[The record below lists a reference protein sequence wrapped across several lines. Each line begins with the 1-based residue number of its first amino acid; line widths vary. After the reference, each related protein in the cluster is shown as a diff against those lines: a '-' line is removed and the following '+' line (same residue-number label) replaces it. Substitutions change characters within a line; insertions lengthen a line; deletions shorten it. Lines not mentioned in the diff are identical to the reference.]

1 MNFKKL
7 FINYCF
13 NFQFLVLLMQRG
25 VFMSFCKFSSE
36 ISSANITIVDNTFI
50 EDYLPYASGEQVRI
64 YLWGLYLC
72 SNPGLKSSLA
82 SIDSFAESLGITSTD
97 VLNAFKFWQEQGLV
111 QIIDTT
117 PPEVQYLPVKNA
129 ISKKKFKTDKYEQF
143 NLSVQNTIS
152 GRMLTPNEFSEYYT
166 LIETYHM
173 SPEALL
179 MIIKYC
185 TDLKGKNVGY
195 NYILAVAKNWANEG
209 ILSFSQVEE
218 KLQELSETE
227 IKLKELFKVLK
238 LARKPTLEEKQKY
251 IKWIRDLDFC
261 DEVILFVAKLI
272 TKGGFEK
279 LDQKL
284 TKYYEQHLMSI
295 KEIEEYEAHKTSL
308 FSLAKEID
316 KLIGVYYENVEN
328 VVESYINPWLMRGYD
343 ENALKLLASYCF
355 KNNVRSLQ
363 GMDTVVQKYYKNG
376 LTTTESIIQHLEK
389 AKLQDE
395 KIKKILESAS
405 LVRNVTSW
413 DRDFYR
419 TWTYSWNMPQEVIEY
434 AASLSADKAQ
444 PMQYINKILSN
455 WFEQKIKTLEDAKLV
470 GELYKTGAGIDEKKD
485 KTIIHDRKYSEE
497 EIKSLISDIDE
508 IEI

>member
-1 MNFKKL
+1 
-7 FINYCF
+7 
-13 NFQFLVLLMQRG
+13 
-25 VFMSFCKFSSE
+25 MSFCKFSSE
-36 ISSANITIVDNTFI
+36 ISSMNITVIDNTFI

-72 SNPGLKSSLA
+72 CNNELKSNLTT
-82 SIDSFAESLGITSTD
+82 IDSFAESLGISTAD

-111 QIIDTT
+111 QIVETT
-117 PPEVQYLPVKNA
+117 PPEIQYLPVKNA
-129 ISKKKFKTDKYEQF
+129 ISKKKFKADKYEQF
-143 NLSVQNTIS
+143 NLSVQSTIS
-152 GRMLTPNEFSEYYT
+152 GRMITPNEFSEYYT

-209 ILSFSQVEE
+209 ILNFSQVEE
-218 KLQELSETE
+218 KLQDLSETE
-227 IKLKELFKVLK
+227 TKLKEIFKALK
-238 LARKPTLEEKQKY
+238 LSRKATLEEKQKY
-251 IKWIRDLDFC
+251 IKWTRKLDFS
-261 DEVILFVAKLI
+261 DEVILYVAKQV

-284 TKYYEQHLMSI
+284 TKYYEQHLMSV
-295 KEIEEYEAHKTSL
+295 KEIEEYETHKASL
-308 FSLAKEID
+308 FGLAKEID
-316 KLIGVYYENVEN
+316 KIIGVYYENVEN

-343 ENALKLLASYCF
+343 ESALKLLASYCF
-355 KNNVRSLQ
+355 KNNIRSLQ
-363 GMDTVVQKYYKNG
+363 GMDAVVQKYYKNG
-376 LTTTESIIQHLEK
+376 LITTTSIIQHLEK
-389 AKLQDE
+389 VKIQDE
-395 KIKKILESAS
+395 KIKRVLESAS
-405 LVRNVTSW
+405 LLRNVTSW

-434 AASLSADKAQ
+434 AATLSADKAQ

-455 WFEQKIKTLEDAKLV
+455 WFEQKITTLDEAKLV
-470 GELYKTGAGIDEKKD
+470 GELYKSGAGVDDKKD
-485 KTIIHDRKYSEE
+485 KTIIHDRTYSED
-497 EIKSLISDIDE
+497 EIKSLMSDIDE